1 MNLSDQIYLILGVV
15 LAVPMIVVA
24 SLNWLLRN
32 HGGFARGGAGA
43 IFVSMRWAGG
53 MTLIVFKAVG

>member
-1 MNLSDQIYLILGVV
+1 VGIRHQNRHPI
-15 LAVPMIVVA
+15 VA

-43 IFVSMRWAGG
+43 IFVSMRWAAG